1 MLRQSRVTERGRLT
15 VISALGVVQIL
26 AWGSSYYLPAV
37 LAAPIANDTGWPL
50 SWVVGALSIGLL
62 TAGAVAPFVG
72 RVIGERGG
80 RPVLAAAAMLLAAG
94 QVILGL
100 SPNLPIFIAGWV
112 VIGAG
117 MAAGLYDAAF
127 STLGRLYGGTARS
140 AITVLTLWGGFA
152 STVCWPL
159 SAYLVAQLGWR
170 ETCFAYAA
178 IQLLISLPLVLT
190 TVPPAATNS
199 SHRSKKASEGI
210 QLTGADRSM
219 FLLLAGLMVI
229 GGAIGAIVGVQ
240 LLTLLQAQ
248 GITLTAAVALGTL
261 VGPAQV
267 GGRVIEMA
275 GKGKHHPLWTMTA
288 ALGLVAVG
296 LGLLTLGLGPIS
308 LAILLYGAGN
318 GVFSIAKGTVPLA
331 LFGADRYAP
340 IVGRLARP
348 SLIAQALAPAGSAW
362 ILEYAGVTGAYGAL
376 LILAALNVMLCVGL
390 WTAHRSSGAGSQP

>member
-1 MLRQSRVTERGRLT
+1 MTERSRLT

-26 AWGSSYYLPAV
+26 AWGSSYYLSAV
-37 LAAPIANDTGWPL
+37 LAAPIADDTGWPL
-50 SWVVGALSIGLL
+50 SWVIGALSIGLL
-62 TAGAVAPFVG
+62 TAGAIAPLIG

-80 RPVLAAAAMLLAAG
+80 RPVLAAAALLLAAG

-159 SAYLVAQLGWR
+159 SAYMVAQFGWR

-190 TVPPAATNS
+190 TVPPAAIDISQSARTTSQDIKLAGN
-199 SHRSKKASEGI
+199 
-210 QLTGADRSM
+210 DRSM
-219 FLLLAGLMVI
+219 FLLLAGLLVI
-229 GGAIGAIVGVQ
+229 GGAIGSIVGVQ

-248 GITLTAAVALGTL
+248 GITLAAAVALGVL

-288 ALGLVAVG
+288 ALVLVALG
-296 LGLLTLGLGPIS
+296 LGLLTFGLGPVS
-308 LAILLYGAGN
+308 MAILLYGAGN
-318 GVFSIAKGTVPLA
+318 GVFSIAKGIVPLA

-348 SLIAQALAPAGSAW
+348 SLVAQALAPTASAW
-362 ILEYAGVTGAYGAL
+362 ILEHAGVTGAYGTL
-376 LILAALNVMLCVGL
+376 LLLAAANVVLCLGL
-390 WTAHRSSGAGSQP
+390 WASFRAKRP